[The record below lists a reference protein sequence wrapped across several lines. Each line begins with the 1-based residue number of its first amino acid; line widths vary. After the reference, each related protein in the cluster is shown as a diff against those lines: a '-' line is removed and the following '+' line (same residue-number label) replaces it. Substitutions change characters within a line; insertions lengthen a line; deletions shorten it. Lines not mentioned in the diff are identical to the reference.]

1 MNKLNPQEQIEFN
14 YSKDGVIVITTLGDT
29 QTVSYESA
37 ITALDNGLY
46 DRDLPL
52 GFSLVGSIAD
62 SWMAEIFTPTTEQ
75 RVILFRWIVSSL
87 FVQEQTA
94 QNGTRLIE
102 NSQGEQELAAMYI
115 SDKGAITIYPA
126 SERMLL
132 ATHIE
137 SVAFQK
143 YGKQQ
148 GSEMIINMYF
158 KFIDQSVEKSGK
170 LTEVAQQE
178 LVFLHDELIDS
189 FNTPEFNSTPVIH

>member
-1 MNKLNPQEQIEFN
+1 MNTLNPQEQIEFN
-14 YSKDGVIVITTLGDT
+14 YSKDGVIVITESGNT

-37 ITALDNGLY
+37 ITALDNGMY
-46 DRDLPL
+46 DGDLPL
-52 GFSLVGSIAD
+52 GFLLIGSIAD
-62 SWMAEIFTPTTEQ
+62 SWTSKIFIPSAEQ
-75 RVILFRWIVSSL
+75 RVILFRWIVSSA
-87 FVQEQTA
+87 FVQAQIA

-102 NSQGEQELAAMYI
+102 NSQGEKELAAMYI

-137 SVAFQK
+137 SVALQK

-158 KFIDQSVEKSGK
+158 EFIDRSTENSGK
-170 LTEVAQQE
+170 LTEKALKE
-178 LVFLHDELIDS
+178 LAFLHDELIDA
-189 FNTPEFNSTPVIH
+189 FNTHESNSTPVIH

>member
-14 YSKDGVIVITTLGDT
+14 HSKDGVIVITALGDI

-52 GFSLVGSIAD
+52 GFLLVGSIAD

-102 NSQGEQELAAMYI
+102 NSKGEQELAAMYI
-115 SDKGAITIYPA
+115 SDKGAITIYPS
-126 SERMLL
+126 SERILL

-178 LVFLHDELIDS
+178 LAFLHDELIDS
-189 FNTPEFNSTPVIH
+189 FNTPEFNSIPVIH